1 MKALVFCN
9 NNQSAQIIFEL
20 IRRRIFSGIVIP
32 SSNSE
37 LVNEISNSGYV
48 ESTKMFVVDHNSD
61 NEIIDVLSS
70 TQADVCI
77 VATFP
82 KIFSQE
88 IIDIPGLG
96 FFNFHYGLLPKYRSA
111 DPVFWQIKNRENQ
124 AGVSVIKMDA
134 SIDSGAIVLEKKF
147 PLEPY
152 DTYGILLH
160 KSVAVACQ
168 LLAEFLDALTSGNII
183 TKPQNL
189 NGSVYLLKPSFKDV
203 SIDWKEMSM
212 NEVVATVNAGNPWNR
227 GAITRYEGEEIR
239 IVQVSP
245 AKYNKELPD
254 DPGKIILANQQYG
267 VFVVCKNRELIR
279 IETIHSVVGY
289 NSGGMILTTGI
300 KEGKLFV

>member
-9 NNQSAQIIFEL
+9 NIQSAQIIFEL
-20 IRRRIFSGIVIP
+20 IRRRIFLGIVIP

-48 ESTKMFVVDHNSD
+48 ESTKMFVVDHNNDS
-61 NEIIDVLSS
+61 EIINVLNIK
-70 TQADVCI
+70 QADVCI

-82 KIFSQE
+82 KIFSQA
-88 IIDIPGLG
+88 ILDIPKLG

-111 DPVFWQIKNRENQ
+111 DPVFWQIKNGEKQ

-134 SIDSGAIVLEKKF
+134 SIDGGAIVLEKKF

-168 LLAEFLDALTSGNII
+168 LLAEFIDALTSENIVY
-183 TKPQNL
+183 KPENL
-189 NGSVYLLKPSFKDV
+189 NGSVYLPKPSLKDV
-203 SIDWKEMSM
+203 SIDWKQMSM
-212 NEVVATVNAGNPWNR
+212 SEVVATVNAGNPWNR

-245 AKYNKELPD
+245 AKYDKELPD
-254 DPGKIILANQQYG
+254 EPGKIILANQQYG
-267 VFVVCKNRELIR
+267 VFVICKNRELIR
-279 IETIHSVVGY
+279 IETIHSSIGY
-289 NSGGMILTTGI
+289 NSGGMILTAGI
-300 KEGKLFV
+300 KEGKTFK

>member
-1 MKALVFCN
+1 MKTLVFCN
-9 NNQSAQIIFEL
+9 NIQSAQIIFEL

-37 LVNEISNSGYV
+37 LVNEISSSGYV
-48 ESTKMFVVDHNSD
+48 ESTKMFVVDHNNDS
-61 NEIIDVLSS
+61 EIIDVLND
-70 TQADVCI
+70 TQSNVCI

-88 IIDIPGLG
+88 IIDIPELG
-96 FFNFHYGLLPKYRSA
+96 FFNFHYGILPKYRSA
-111 DPVFWQIKNRENQ
+111 DPVFWQIKNEENQ

-134 SIDSGAIVLEKKF
+134 SIDGGAIVLMKKF

-168 LLAEFLDALTSGNII
+168 LLAEFIDALTSEKIVY
-183 TKPQNL
+183 KPQNL
-189 NGSVYLLKPSFKDV
+189 NGSVYLPKPTLKDV
-203 SIDWKEMSM
+203 TIDWKQMSM
-212 NEVVATVNAGNPWNR
+212 SEVVAMINAGNPWNR

-245 AKYNKELPD
+245 AKYNKDLPD
-254 DPGKIILANQQYG
+254 DAGKIILANQQYG
-267 VFVVCKNRELIR
+267 VFVVCKNKELIR
-279 IETIHSVVGY
+279 IETIHSAVGY